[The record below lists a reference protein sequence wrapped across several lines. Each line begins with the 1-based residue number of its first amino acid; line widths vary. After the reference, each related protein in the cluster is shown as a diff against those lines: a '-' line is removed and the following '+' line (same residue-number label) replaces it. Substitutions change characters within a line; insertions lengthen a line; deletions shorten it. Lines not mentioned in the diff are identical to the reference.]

1 MNIVIVGGSVF
12 AFAFGSLLL
21 FCTLYILNDWKA
33 KRLGKKGRLRFTLF
47 GTIVGVL
54 LTFILA
60 VVSWLFGV
68 GLMTGFVVS

>member
-1 MNIVIVGGSVF
+1 MNIKIVGGSVF

-33 KRLGKKGRLRFTLF
+33 KRLGKKGRLGFTLF

-60 VVSWLFGV
+60 VFPGCL
-68 GLMTGFVVS
+68 GLV